1 MSPEEREK
9 KRLWMM
15 ELNRRRKAKMV
26 KAEVTDVDAN
36 DAYIRTDKGTCRPDD
51 VLKWPWELEQ
61 KGEQQ

>member
-1 MSPEEREK
+1 MK
-9 KRLWMM
+9 VGDKLHFI
-15 ELNRRRKAKMV
+15 NRSLKFQYW
-26 KAEVTDVDAN
+26 AEVTDVDAN